1 MGGRERLDAL
11 SGEAKVWV
19 GLSDS
24 HEQPANLATVL
35 RKALGGAFACSLM
48 DRIRDPCSLLLKY
61 TLQVMFRSASWHQE
75 TAPRP
80 SGASSSVGI
89 EVGTTAQCQVVWGE
103 SWDAHG
109 DEGMPRT
116 GGDTLTGILRMKRNL
131 LPQGKERKRAPGRL
145 GSRELSYFCLKE
157 DSVADLVSNCP

>member
-1 MGGRERLDAL
+1 MGDRERLDAL

-61 TLQVMFRSASWHQE
+61 TLQVMFGSASWPQDPQE
-75 TAPRP
+75 QAALWALRWAPLHSARW
-80 SGASSSVGI
+80 
-89 EVGTTAQCQVVWGE
+89 CGE
-103 SWDAHG
+103 SL
-109 DEGMPRT
+109 GMLMGMRECLAQEV
-116 GGDTLTGILRMKRNL
+116 TL
-131 LPQGKERKRAPGRL
+131 
-145 GSRELSYFCLKE
+145 
-157 DSVADLVSNCP
+157 